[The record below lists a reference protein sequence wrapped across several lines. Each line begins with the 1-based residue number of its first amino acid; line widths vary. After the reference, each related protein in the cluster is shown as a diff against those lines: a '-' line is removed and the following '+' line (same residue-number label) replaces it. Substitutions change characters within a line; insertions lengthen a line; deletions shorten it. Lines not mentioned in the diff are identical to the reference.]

1 MKRLVSTSFR
11 RRILVI
17 SMLVGLSF
25 TLLLGFIFYHIEHDK
40 LINEYSRELSSHIP
54 SITNEL
60 LSSNKLPP
68 LEVWPEL
75 YPADSQQFSMF
86 ICDSNNNELW
96 RSMNEESKARLMSQ
110 GIQIPQIDNY
120 CLDPLLPSKP
130 NSFELIQTKRGAAF
144 IAQVLPLDATKYN
157 PQGRIVILRRME
169 HRIDSLTDL
178 KTQVV
183 IATGISALI
192 IILLIHRIYRWGF
205 APFRLLEDEL
215 KHVRAGKKN
224 KLTNT
229 YPEDLAPLT
238 NALNEMLF
246 QQQENEQR
254 YRRALND
261 LAHSLKT
268 RVAVSQALLSD
279 IEQGKIDAINQQLLE
294 MDDVIQG
301 QLKRASFGVKGITE
315 NSTLI
320 KPVINS
326 LMMMF
331 DKVHMDKGL
340 QVELFISKGQTLPMS
355 KSDIMEV
362 FGNLLENTYRFA
374 QSRIDIFVNNGE
386 SGLMVTINNDG
397 PPIEPEIRDKLFQ
410 RGVRADEQNPGTGLG
425 LALCDEIIHSYK
437 GAIWFEDPADPSM
450 GVSLKIMLP
459 YS

>member
-1 MKRLVSTSFR
+1 MKNILKTSFR
-11 RRILVI
+11 RLVVYVSI
-17 SMLVGLSF
+17 SITLVVGLM
-25 TLLLGFIFYHIEHDK
+25 LGIMGYQHQK
-40 LINEYSRELSSHIP
+40 YR
-54 SITNEL
+54 L
-60 LSSNKLPP
+60 LSHYTVDMTNDLPAFLSEIWSSNILPP
-68 LEVWPEL
+68 FEEWQSLHQKD
-75 YPADSQQFSMF
+75 ASNFSMF
-86 ICDSNNNELW
+86 ICDSQNNELW
-96 RSMNEESKARLMSQ
+96 RSVSADAEEILREIDSNSVTTNLCLHPDLTLKKGTINLIRLENDAHALLHTIGLSANDNVPDGRLVALKRMSQ
-110 GIQIPQIDNY
+110 STKPIQQLWLRVLAYSITGT
-120 CLDPLLPSKP
+120 
-130 NSFELIQTKRGAAF
+130 LITILIVYLIF
-144 IAQVLPLDATKYN
+144 KY
-157 PQGRIVILRRME
+157 
-169 HRIDSLTDL
+169 
-178 KTQVV
+178 
-183 IATGISALI
+183 
-192 IILLIHRIYRWGF
+192 GF
-205 APFRLLEDEL
+205 RPFNLLEEEL
-215 KHVRAGKKN
+215 NSIRAGKTQ
-224 KLTNT
+224 KLSGK
-229 YPEDLAPLT
+229 YPEDLHNITSAF
-238 NALNEMLF
+238 NELMF
-246 QQQENEQR
+246 QQKENEQR

-268 RVAVSQALLSD
+268 RVAVSQALLTD

-326 LMMMF
+326 LLMMF

-386 SGLMVTINNDG
+386 SGLIVTINNDG